1 MFFKLTLPGTFGGVG
16 GITGGFGTFGNVIF
30 QSKYFKISKQQYM
43 YHKLSV
49 IFYYNIYLTKCY

>member
-43 YHKLSV
+43 YHKLPV
-49 IFYYNIYLTKCY
+49 FFIIIYT